1 MYSGQQNRIR
11 MWEQMEDIKDSSAG
25 RKYAHM
31 FTVKEFSLAFTI
43 GINTVYRLTKIEG
56 FPVIS
61 IGGKKYILAN
71 EFKDWL
77 MRNIERWCN
86 YELLPPHAQKL

>member
-1 MYSGQQNRIR
+1 MYSGQKLNRIR

-31 FTVKEFSLAFTI
+31 FTVKEFSQAFTI

-56 FPVIS
+56 FPVVS

-77 MRNIERWCN
+77 MRNIG
-86 YELLPPHAQKL
+86 KVV